1 MYNYT
6 VIDDLDHDILY
17 HIYIYIYFFP
27 KSMRMLPAE
36 LLVRTAADPQCL
48 CTLIQGIQDIMAQT
62 EELLLTLLSW
72 SVVGLVAET

>member
-1 MYNYT
+1 
-6 VIDDLDHDILY
+6 
-17 HIYIYIYFFP
+17 
-27 KSMRMLPAE
+27 MRMLPAE